1 MAGRHRTIDRVA
13 AIMELAAA
21 APERGIT
28 LAAAAQELNAPK
40 SSLHGLIS
48 GLLSVGYLAERDGR
62 YTLGPGLNVLVG
74 APDSHV
80 ILSAAIGELE
90 RLQRETGETVLL
102 GERVGHAVIYT
113 KQLES
118 HHQIRYAA
126 PMHVR
131 RPILTTSMGKLFL
144 AELDDRQVRRIARA
158 QATDDA
164 SDIDALLAD
173 LTVVR
178 ERGYAVNHL
187 VVEAGITA
195 LAAGIRDRSGNLIA
209 AIAVRGPSFR
219 MKEEQVEEAAG
230 LLTAA
235 ADRVSAGLQPRLG

>member
-1 MAGRHRTIDRVA
+1 MSGRHRTIDRVA

-21 APERGIT
+21 EPERGIT
-28 LAAAAQELNAPK
+28 LAAAAQKLDAPK

-48 GLLSVGYLAERDGR
+48 GLLSVGYLSERDGR
-62 YTLGPGLNVLVG
+62 YTLGPGLGVLIG

-80 ILSAAIGELE
+80 ILGAATGELE
-90 RLQRETGETVLL
+90 RLQKDTGETVLL
-102 GERVGHAVIYT
+102 GERVGHAVVYT
-113 KQLES
+113 KQIES
-118 HHQIRYAA
+118 QHAIRYAA

-131 RPILTTSMGKLFL
+131 RPMLTTSMGKLFL

-158 QATDDA
+158 QQTDDTF
-164 SDIDALLAD
+164 DIDALLAD
-173 LTVVR
+173 LALVR
-178 ERGYAVNHL
+178 ERGYAVNYL
-187 VVEAGITA
+187 VMEAGITA

-219 MKEEQVEEAAG
+219 MKEEHVEEAAV

-235 ADRVSAGLQPRLG
+235 ADRVSAGLQPRVG